1 MIYILDMGGSMKDTT
16 LKKKKDRDRDKT
28 DVHCESRE
36 SYDNHEHHEHHSKI
50 SKKESKSKYVLLN
63 KVS

>member
-16 LKKKKDRDRDKT
+16 SKKKKDRDKT

-36 SYDNHEHHEHHSKI
+36 SYDNREHHDHHSKI
-50 SKKESKSKYVLLN
+50 SKKTK
-63 KVS
+63 